1 MATFGDRYKKLI
13 DSNPNKKSIPNSNP
27 GVVQGLNNN
36 SNPYK
41 NLIASGSNQKSLF
54 NTNPGVEF
62 GVYKTKNPYINL
74 ISKWNFT
81 QVAPSTPFIG
91 RDVITPVVDLYY
103 VEDFYV
109 TNGFVEVQQAP
120 AW

>member
-27 GVVQGLNNN
+27 GIVQGTNN
-36 SNPYK
+36 SKNPYLK
-41 NLIASGSNQKSLF
+41 LIASKPTQKSLF
-54 NTNPGVEF
+54 NINPRVEF

-81 QVAPSTPFIG
+81 QASPSAPFIG
-91 RDVITPVVDLYY
+91 REVIVPVVDLYY
-103 VEDFYV
+103 VDDFYV
-109 TNGFVEVQQAP
+109 INGFVEVQQAP
-120 AW
+120 VL